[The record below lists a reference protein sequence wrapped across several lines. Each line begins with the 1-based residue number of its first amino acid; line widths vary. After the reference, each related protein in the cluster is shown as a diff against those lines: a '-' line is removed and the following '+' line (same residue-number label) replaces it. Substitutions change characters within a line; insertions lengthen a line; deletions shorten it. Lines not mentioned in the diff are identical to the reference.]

1 MVYRKDKEAS
11 YLNTSV
17 KKRKNTGWETRL
29 GRSQD
34 GDIKWNFKTCRAKV
48 DYKNQRKMKKILAI
62 IEKGTDGMFSVYTPE
77 TESTVLNGQ
86 GETAQEAIDD
96 MKVAMEE
103 VIESYQETE
112 GQVPEEL
119 QGDIEF
125 EYRYDV
131 PSLFNFFN
139 EINMTTFS
147 KKIGINASL
156 LRRYKNGFAF
166 ASEKQIMKIKNGLHE
181 LGKQL
186 SSAQL

>member
-1 MVYRKDKEAS
+1 
-11 YLNTSV
+11 
-17 KKRKNTGWETRL
+17 
-29 GRSQD
+29 
-34 GDIKWNFKTCRAKV
+34 
-48 DYKNQRKMKKILAI
+48 MKKILVI
-62 IEKGTDGMFSVYTPE
+62 IEKGTDGFYSAYTPN

-86 GETAQEAIDD
+86 GNTVEDAINDL
-96 MKVAMEE
+96 KVSMEE
-103 VIESYQETE
+103 VIESYMETD

-125 EYRYDV
+125 EYKYDV
-131 PSLFNFFN
+131 PSLFNFFD

-166 ASEKQIMKIKNGLHE
+166 ASEKQVIKIKNGLHE
-181 LGKQL
+181 LGRQL